1 MLKNL
6 YVKNLALIDETEVEF
21 TEGLNILTGETGAG
35 KSLLLGSVNLA
46 LGGKYSADMLRN
58 GTRSGLVEI
67 TFTVDDEKTVKRLEE
82 LDIYPEDGCIVL
94 GRKLMEGRSVSRIN
108 GEKVN
113 MTVLRAVAGLLI
125 DIHGQHDSQNLLQ
138 KKNHLSLLDLYAKQK
153 TSPLLEKMRS
163 AFEEYRRLCRK
174 KEESAVDEE
183 GRRKEAALA
192 EFEIK
197 EIEEAQLTPGEDEE
211 LEEEYRRMTESRRIT
226 SAVAE
231 ASIRR
236 RMQEETPVI
245 FSAVRYGRF
254 RRHRS
259 LTRREPSSMLSFW
272 RRTVFSMISTE
283 NCRNT
288 RKVLS
293 SLKRSFRR
301 RRTG

>member
-94 GRKLMEGRSVSRIN
+94 GAKADGRQSVSRIN

-138 KKNHLSLLDLYAKQK
+138 KKNIFLFLICTQ
-153 TSPLLEKMRS
+153 
-163 AFEEYRRLCRK
+163 
-174 KEESAVDEE
+174 
-183 GRRKEAALA
+183 
-192 EFEIK
+192 
-197 EIEEAQLTPGEDEE
+197 
-211 LEEEYRRMTESRRIT
+211 SRRHHLCLKKC
-226 SAVAE
+226 
-231 ASIRR
+231 
-236 RMQEETPVI
+236 
-245 FSAVRYGRF
+245 VR
-254 RRHRS
+254 H
-259 LTRREPSSMLSFW
+259 L
-272 RRTVFSMISTE
+272 
-283 NCRNT
+283 RNT
-288 RKVLS
+288 AGFAGKRKS
-293 SLKRSFRR
+293 RR
-301 RRTG
+301 

>member
-1 MLKNL
+1 
-6 YVKNLALIDETEVEF
+6 
-21 TEGLNILTGETGAG
+21 
-35 KSLLLGSVNLA
+35 
-46 LGGKYSADMLRN
+46 
-58 GTRSGLVEI
+58 
-67 TFTVDDEKTVKRLEE
+67 
-82 LDIYPEDGCIVL
+82 
-94 GRKLMEGRSVSRIN
+94 
-108 GEKVN
+108 
-113 MTVLRAVAGLLI
+113 
-125 DIHGQHDSQNLLQ
+125 
-138 KKNHLSLLDLYAKQK
+138 
-153 TSPLLEKMRS
+153 MRS

-197 EIEEAQLTPGEDEE
+197 EIEEAQLIPGEDEE

-231 ASIRR
+231 AYSIRR

-245 FSAVRYGRF
+245 FSAVRSGRF
-254 RRHRS
+254 RRRRS

-272 RRTVFSMISTE
+272 RRTVFSMILTE

-301 RRTG
+301 RTRDLVSVKSFKGKIWKNSF